1 MNSKTLLVLM
11 VMFFFAATL
20 SGELHLRPIHP
31 DETVEQTL
39 KERFSPESALAS
51 MNAIKNYLQSFRS
64 LTAAARGKLSARV
77 WKRIGHTDRET
88 QDMAFFN
95 MPPVV
100 EGALRYQNW
109 QLKKALQQLAAMEI
123 RAGKS
128 PPQKGEAAR
137 QELARAEEDFQAF
150 WDSLIDRRLA
160 LRLLDFFF
168 TAY

>member
-1 MNSKTLLVLM
+1 MKSRTPLVLT

-51 MNAIKNYLQSFRS
+51 LHTIKSYLQSFRD
-64 LTAAARGKLSARV
+64 LTAAARGKLSARE

-88 QDMAFFN
+88 QDLAFFN
-95 MPPVV
+95 IPPAV

-109 QLKKALQQLAAMEI
+109 LLKKALCQLAAMET

-128 PPQKGEAAR
+128 APRKAEAAR
-137 QELARAEEDFQAF
+137 QEMERAEKEFQAF
-150 WDSLIDRRLA
+150 WDSQAIAD
-160 LRLLDFFF
+160 
-168 TAY
+168 